1 MHKICAI
8 NLRPEDKDSLSFIIK
23 IIELLEA
30 KKIEIL
36 LPEYEILRNSSLS
49 AYITNKEKFISRSDL
64 VISVG
69 GDGTLLHTARIFAG
83 TDKPIFGINRGRLGF
98 LTEFMPDEAINY
110 LDIIINEQ
118 YGKTERDRLELYQ
131 LRDGKEQVKTSLL
144 NDVAISR
151 GIFSRPITVHIE
163 IDGKFLNTFSG
174 DGLIV
179 ATSTG
184 STAYPLSAGGPIIT
198 PTINGIMLI
207 MPICPHTLAT
217 RPLII
222 PGTSKLMVTVG
233 PKFENTIMTID
244 GHESISITGEDKV
257 FFTGSD
263 KKTVLIA
270 HPEKNFY
277 EILKEKFNWGAN
289 AFT

>member
-8 NLRPEDKDSLSFIIK
+8 NLRPEDKESISFIKRIVK
-23 IIELLEA
+23 LLETR
-30 KKIEIL
+30 KIGIL
-36 LPEYEILRNSSLS
+36 LPDYEILRNSSL
-49 AYITNKEKFISRSDL
+49 AGCIAKQEKFISSPDL

-69 GDGTLLHTARIFAG
+69 GDGTLLHTARLFAG

-98 LTEFMPDEAINY
+98 LTEFMPEEAIDY
-110 LDIIINEQ
+110 LDIIIN
-118 YGKTERDRLELYQ
+118 GKYEKSKRDRLELVQ
-131 LRDGKEQVKTSLL
+131 LRDGKEVIKTSLL

-151 GIFSRPITVHIE
+151 GIFSRPITVHLE
-163 IDGKFLNTFSG
+163 IDGKYLNTFSG

-198 PTINGIMLI
+198 PAINGIMLI

-222 PGTSKLMVTVG
+222 PGTSRLLVTVS
-233 PKFENTIMTID
+233 PKFENTVMTID
-244 GHESISITGEDKV
+244 GHESISITGEDKI

-270 HPEKNFY
+270 HPGKNFY